1 MIRAGIDFYRSV
13 KGMFYMWLSWLAYR
27 HIVFQIAEEQKT
39 FVSHP
44 IQADHQTA
52 AVNRVW

>member
-27 HIVFQIAEEQKT
+27 HIVFQITEEKKA
-39 FVSHP
+39 FVSHL
-44 IQADHQTA
+44 IQTDPQTA
-52 AVNRVW
+52 AINRV